1 MLKTIT
7 LGSLIIFGGYQTK
20 KSLDDLFLPKSIFFK
35 PENKYLPSEYEV
47 KKINMV
53 QSDFKTTYEIINQ
66 KYDIERSLAFFNHK
80 NEIYAV
86 YYYNTSNLN
95 LVIRDIKMKEAVYA
109 LGYSM
114 LTLVSLKY
122 MKMKFTSIPLRKVI
136 MDSLTPKQLG
146 HVEDIKK
153 NLTEIKG
160 LLKQIKELIW

>member
-1 MLKTIT
+1 MK
-7 LGSLIIFGGYQTK
+7 
-20 KSLDDLFLPKSIFFK
+20 
-35 PENKYLPSEYEV
+35 
-47 KKINMV
+47 
-53 QSDFKTTYEIINQ
+53 
-66 KYDIERSLAFFNHK
+66 
-80 NEIYAV
+80 IYAA